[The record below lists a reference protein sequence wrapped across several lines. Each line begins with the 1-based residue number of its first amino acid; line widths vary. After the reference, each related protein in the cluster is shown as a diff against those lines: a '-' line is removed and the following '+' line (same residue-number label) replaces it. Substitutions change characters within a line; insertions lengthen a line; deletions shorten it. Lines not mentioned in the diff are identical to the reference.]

1 MSRRLLTPD
10 QEKHLSLSDEMQRNW
25 KELMQKVRLQPSEN
39 GHGASDHRLLAIA
52 NTQFELGF
60 MALNKAITNPENGVS
75 TERVVQ
81 NQTVVER

>member
-1 MSRRLLTPD
+1 MTRKNLTPE

-25 KELMQKVRLQPSEN
+25 KELLQKVRLQEGPGN
-39 GHGASDHRLLAIA
+39 SDHRLLAIA

-60 MALNKAITNPENGVS
+60 MALNKAITNPENGIS

-81 NQTVVER
+81 KQTVIER